1 MAPITIQ
8 NFTCGYPKG
17 FRVGPLNISWEPG
30 SIGGIIGRNGSG
42 KSTLFKGLMGD
53 IPSSGNFLLG
63 DLPLGKIPLKRK
75 ATKMAIVQQFLPTA
89 PITVEDYVLLGRLP
103 YLPKFSFSF
112 SEHDKT
118 LALKK
123 MEDAGVD
130 HLRHRLLTEI
140 SGGELQMVS
149 VAKALA
155 QEPAI
160 LLLDEPTSHLDITY
174 QTKIIALLKQVLKQN
189 PNLLVLMIIHDLN
202 QASEWCDTVS
212 LISKGQLLAHGSPN
226 SVLTPQLIKQ
236 AYNVDIAI
244 HNSPIT
250 GRPIITNK
258 TSL

>member
-1 MAPITIQ
+1 
-8 NFTCGYPKG
+8 
-17 FRVGPLNISWEPG
+17 
-30 SIGGIIGRNGSG
+30 
-42 KSTLFKGLMGD
+42 
-53 IPSSGNFLLG
+53 
-63 DLPLGKIPLKRK
+63 
-75 ATKMAIVQQFLPTA
+75 
-89 PITVEDYVLLGRLP
+89 
-103 YLPKFSFSF
+103 
-112 SEHDKT
+112 
-118 LALKK
+118 
-123 MEDAGVD
+123 
-130 HLRHRLLTEI
+130 
-140 SGGELQMVS
+140 MVS

-250 GRPIITNK
+250 GRPIITNT